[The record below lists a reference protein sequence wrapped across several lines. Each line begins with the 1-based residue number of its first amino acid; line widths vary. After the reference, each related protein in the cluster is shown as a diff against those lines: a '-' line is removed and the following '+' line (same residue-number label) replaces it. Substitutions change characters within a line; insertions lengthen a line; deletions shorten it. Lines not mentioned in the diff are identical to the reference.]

1 MRISRISA
9 DTYEFMHHNI
19 YIPEHLK
26 IMMDKEV
33 ASKDRYKTVRGWIK
47 ARYEGEWSIQAMMQ
61 VINGRTK
68 SPSVELLEDM
78 RRLVTKTGVA
88 AKYPHPQLPII
99 RREETLRII
108 GEDSGLR
115 IGAIAE
121 RLGTDIA
128 TLSNCINGKV
138 QYRYDLAWKL
148 THFFINYFDN
158 PISHREQ
165 PQWDFYGWVAERK
178 ANEVSIERIEAAK
191 FHRANPKKQGN

>member
-1 MRISRISA
+1 MGINRISA

-33 ASKDRYKTVRGWIK
+33 ASKDRYKSVRGWIK
-47 ARYEGEWSIQAMMQ
+47 ARYEGEWSVQAMMQ
-61 VINGRTK
+61 VLNGRTQ

-99 RREETLRII
+99 RREEALRII
-108 GEDSGLR
+108 NEDSGLR
-115 IGAIAE
+115 IGKIAE

-158 PISHREQ
+158 PTSHREQ
-165 PQWDFYGWVAERK
+165 PKWDFYGWVADRRK
-178 ANEVSIERIEAAK
+178 QEGTVEWIEGGK
-191 FHRANPKKQGN
+191 FHSANPKKQGN